1 MLSPTRS
8 HTRSCRCLDPRLKEM
23 EQKAKAKEDR
33 AQGRG
38 CSDRNSS
45 LSLSLFYIYIYNVG
59 SFIQNPATIE
69 DWRAGLHRVELGGQG
84 GSGWKSK
91 VDTGPA
97 SCGSIRASW
106 LCRNM
111 TRVSLCIFESEGVDI
126 PQSKPHAPELSSSNT
141 YTKSVP
147 MYIYIYM
154 CIYI

>member
-45 LSLSLFYIYIYNVG
+45 LSLYYMYIYIYTYIYIYIYIMWEALSRTQQLQRTG
-59 SFIQNPATIE
+59 

-84 GSGWKSK
+84 GSGLKSK
-91 VDTGPA
+91 VDTG
-97 SCGSIRASW
+97 IRASR

-111 TRVSLCIFESEGVDI
+111 MRGFLMHFRI
-126 PQSKPHAPELSSSNT
+126 
-141 YTKSVP
+141 
-147 MYIYIYM
+147 
-154 CIYI
+154 